1 MKTEVFAKY
10 FSYIFVPTT
19 FTLWLFISVSF
30 KFNEKVGL
38 GIALSSLFTFILPIF
53 IFLILKKKGKIKD
66 YDASVKEERTFLY
79 IVGIFLCLLGYAFS
93 YMFNLNQNFSILWI
107 IYAINTLLLII
118 INKFWKISAHM
129 IGISAP
135 IAAFF
140 YWDIMFYKILLII
153 CIILAWARLKLKMH
167 TVSQIIAGFLFG
179 FLLTYLQIKLFLG

>member
-53 IFLILKKKGKIKD
+53 IFVMLKKRGKIKD